1 MSKPKMLAEVITGDI
16 ISYVMEDQ
24 KLSLI
29 EAMRRFYASETF
41 AKLVDLETGLYLESS
56 PYVYDIFKA
65 EQENGKLTQLE
76 V

>member
-1 MSKPKMLAEVITGDI
+1 MSKQKMLAEFITGDI
-16 ISYVMEDQ
+16 ISYMMEDQ
-24 KLSLI
+24 NLPLI

-41 AKLVDLETGLYLESS
+41 AKLVDSETGLYLESS

-65 EQENGKLTQLE
+65 ELENGKLVQLE